1 MTAGFDVEIEL
12 SGFNLD
18 RMHPAAKA
26 NLTKLADLLGQLD
39 DEAWL
44 DYIDSGAIDLSALA
58 KELSISRSS
67 LYQNE
72 HIKRY
77 LLIKAETL
85 FAKKMIVEL
94 PYQTREKNNTADSS
108 TGIRYS
114 VTDKEIREKNLQIKH
129 LQTQVAELSAEIDG
143 LKADLR
149 AAKQEIERSNVR
161 ERHLAQS
168 GRLLR

>member
-1 MTAGFDVEIEL
+1 MTTGFDVNIEL
-12 SGFNLD
+12 LGFNLD

-26 NLTKLADLLGQLD
+26 NLTKLAELLGQLD
-39 DEAWL
+39 DEAWW
-44 DYIDSGAIDLSALA
+44 DYIDNGAIDLTALA
-58 KELSISRSS
+58 KELNISRSS
-67 LYQNE
+67 IYQND

-77 LLIKAETL
+77 LLNKAESL
-85 FAKKMIVEL
+85 ISKKMIVEL
-94 PYQTREKNNTADSS
+94 PYRSREKNKISDHSA
-108 TGIRYS
+108 GMRYS

-143 LKADLR
+143 LKAALM
-149 AAKQEIERSNVR
+149 AAKQEIEKSNFR